1 MEFNVKPGMSFTATQ
16 VVVYEDT
23 AAKYGSGL
31 VEVYATPAMIALMEN
46 TALKTVYSHLPEGYN
61 TVGFE
66 INVRHLKPTPIGM
79 KVECTAT
86 LKEVDNKKLIF
97 HVVAH
102 DEEGKIG
109 KGTHIRYIINT
120 KKFIEKYTFKK

>member
-1 MEFNVKPGMSFTATQ
+1 MEYNVKPGMSFTATQ

-46 TALKTVYSHLPEGYN
+46 AALKTVYTHLPKGYN

-66 INVRHLKPTPIGM
+66 INIRHLKPTPIGM

-86 LKEVDNKKLIF
+86 LKEVDDKKLIF

-109 KGTHIRYIINT
+109 EGTHIRYIINT
-120 KKFIEKYTFKK
+120 KKFMEKYIFEK